1 VIVYTIGH
9 STRTVAELV
18 ALLKAHGVATL
29 VDVRTVPRSRHT
41 PQFNRET
48 LPGELQAAG
57 IAYIHMG
64 GLGGLRRPQPNS
76 MNTGWR
82 SASFRGYADYML
94 TDKFEE
100 HLNEL
105 FSLARE
111 RQTAIMCAEAVPWRC
126 HRSMIADALVL
137 RGVHVEHIM
146 SLSRADA
153 HQVTP
158 WAHTDGIRITYPAPQ
173 DHPSLPD
180 VPATSE
186 Q

>member
-1 VIVYTIGH
+1 
-9 STRTVAELV
+9 VAELV
-18 ALLKAHGVATL
+18 ALLKAREVATL

-48 LPGELQAAG
+48 LPGGLQTAG

-64 GLGGLRRPQPNS
+64 GLGGLRHPQPDS
-76 MNTGWR
+76 VNTGWR
-82 SASFRGYADYML
+82 NASFRGYADYML
-94 TDKFEE
+94 TDKFQGN
-100 HLNEL
+100 LNEFL
-105 FSLARE
+105 ALARE

-137 RGVHVEHIM
+137 RGVRVEHIM

-153 HQVTP
+153 HELTP
-158 WAHTDGIRITYPAPQ
+158 WAHTDGIRITYPPPQ
-173 DHPSLPD
+173 DQPSLPGA
-180 VPATSE
+180 PASSK